1 MSMKYF
7 VMLSWIFAFRKVWAA
22 SDEGY
27 NDVDV
32 GVDDVIGE
40 KEEEKEGG
48 RRNKEEK
55 ERRRR
60 NKEEKEEEENPP
72 SMIS

>member
-32 GVDDVIGE
+32 DDVIGE

-48 RRNKEEK
+48 QEK
-55 ERRRR
+55 QGGEG
-60 NKEEKEEEENPP
+60 EEEEKQGGEGEEEEE
-72 SMIS
+72 

>member
-48 RRNKEEK
+48 QEK
-55 ERRRR
+55 QGGEG
-60 NKEEKEEEENPP
+60 EEEEE
-72 SMIS
+72 

>member
-40 KEEEKEGG
+40 KEEEKE

-60 NKEEKEEEENPP
+60 NKEEKERSRRKTHRP
-72 SMIS
+72 